1 MRRNLR
7 IMLTG
12 LAGLLMALVMT
23 QVASAQFPAYRPP
36 SINPLSNAINRP
48 TVSPYLNLLQRSGNG
63 MPTYQ
68 TLVRP
73 MVEQRQQ
80 AARNA
85 AQIQQLQQDM
95 SASSRAGQVRTTG
108 ESQQVRG
115 TGHVSGFMN
124 HMHFFNQ
131 PMSR

>member
-1 MRRNLR
+1 M
-7 IMLTG
+7 IMAG
-12 LAGLLMALVMT
+12 LAGLLVALVMT
-23 QVASAQFPAYRPP
+23 QVASAQFPTYRPP
-36 SINPLSNAINRP
+36 STSPLNNAINRP

-85 AQIQQLQQDM
+85 AQIQQLQQDL
-95 SASSRAGQVRTTG
+95 SANSRAGQVRSTG

-124 HMHFFNQ
+124 HMHFFNN
-131 PMSR
+131 PTSR

>member
-1 MRRNLR
+1 MRRDLR
-7 IMLTG
+7 IVTAAF
-12 LAGLLMALVMT
+12 AGLLVALAMT

-36 SINPLSNAINRP
+36 SINPLNNAINRP

-85 AQIQQLQQDM
+85 AQIQQLQQDF
-95 SASSRAGQVRTTG
+95 STSSQAGQVRTTG

-124 HMHFFNQ
+124 HMHFFNH
-131 PMSR
+131 PTPR